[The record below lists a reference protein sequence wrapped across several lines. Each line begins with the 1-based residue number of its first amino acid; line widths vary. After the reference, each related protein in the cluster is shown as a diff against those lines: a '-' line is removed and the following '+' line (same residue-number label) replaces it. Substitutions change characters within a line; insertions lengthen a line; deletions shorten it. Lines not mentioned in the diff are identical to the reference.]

1 MRASQVIVCEPVER
15 WQIPVTGKVGR
26 VEYQVPKIGFPVTWS
41 HTRNGR
47 LAMVSL
53 PALLLTISALLR
65 IWRSEDD
72 DDELDGMEVPH
83 GSEA

>member
-1 MRASQVIVCEPVER
+1 M
-15 WQIPVTGKVGR
+15 
-26 VEYQVPKIGFPVTWS
+26 VPKIGYPVTWS

-53 PALLLTISALLR
+53 PALLLTFSALLR

-72 DDELDGMEVPH
+72 PDDLDPREVPH